1 MLKYTEMREKIKKI
15 PPVVKNI
22 ADTLIKAGFE
32 AYFVGGCVR
41 SLALHMKPKDWDITT
56 NAEPE
61 EIQNLFPHSVYENK
75 YGTVGVINDTD
86 DETLR
91 VVEVT
96 PYRLESSYSD
106 KRRPDEVRFT
116 SNIEEDLKRRDFTI
130 NAMALALPAD
140 KAGKPGKNGED
151 LPADEAGYELIDLFG
166 GQEDLEKKIIKA
178 VGEPDSRFNED
189 ALRILRAVRIASELD
204 FTIESETKKSIKKHS
219 AHLKEIAQE
228 RIRDELV
235 KTIMS
240 DRAKEGIE
248 LMSETGILKY
258 IMPEMEEG
266 IGIEQNKAHSF
277 TVWEHNL
284 KSLEY
289 AVLKKWPLEIRLAAL
304 LHDVAKPVTR
314 RRNDEKGDWT
324 FYGHDVV
331 GSKMTAKILARLKFP
346 KKTIEL
352 VAKLVRYH
360 LFFSDT
366 EVVTLSAVRRL
377 VRNVGQENVWDLMN
391 VRFCDRIGMGR
402 PKESPYRLRKYEAMI
417 DEAMRAPL
425 SVTSLKIDGN
435 RLMELLKIQPG
446 PKIGQILNILFEE
459 VLDEPGKNTAEY
471 LENKAIGLGDLPEKE
486 LENLAKQAKDKK
498 TQIEQAEIKEIR
510 QKWWVK

>member
-1 MLKYTEMREKIKKI
+1 MREKIKKI
-15 PPVVKNI
+15 PPLVKNI

-56 NAEPE
+56 NAKPE
-61 EIQNLFPHSVYENK
+61 EIQKLFPHSVYENK

-151 LPADEAGYELIDLFG
+151 LSADEAGYELIDLFG
-166 GQEDLEKKIIKA
+166 GQKDLERKIIRA
-178 VGEPDSRFNED
+178 VGEPDNRFNED
-189 ALRILRAVRIASELD
+189 TLRILRAVRLSAELD
-204 FTIESETKKSIKKHS
+204 FKIETETKNAIKKHS

-228 RIRDELV
+228 RIHDEFV
-235 KTIMS
+235 KIIMS

-248 LMSETGILKY
+248 LARETGILKY
-258 IMPEMEEG
+258 IAPELEEG
-266 IGIEQNKAHSF
+266 IDVEQNKAHSF

-289 AVLKKWPLEIRLAAL
+289 AVMKKWPLEIRLAAL
-304 LHDVAKPVTR
+304 LHDVAKPATR
-314 RRNDEKGDWT
+314 KWGEAKSDWT

-331 GSKMTAKILARLKFP
+331 GAKMAAKILARLKFS
-346 KKTIEL
+346 KKSIDL
-352 VAKLVRYH
+352 ISKLVRYH

-366 EVVTLSAVRRL
+366 EVITLSAVRRL
-377 VRNVGQENVWDLMN
+377 VRNVGPENVWDLMN

-402 PKESPYRLRKYEAMI
+402 PKESPYRLRKYESMI
-417 DEAMRAPL
+417 EEAMRAPL
-425 SVTSLKIDGN
+425 SVTALKIDGTK
-435 RLMELLKIQPG
+435 LMGLLKIQPS

-459 VLDEPGKNTAEY
+459 VLDEPEKNTEKY
-471 LENKAIGLGDLPEKE
+471 LEKRAVELNLLGEKE

-498 TQIEQAEIKEIR
+498 TEIEQAEIKEIR
-510 QKWWVK
+510 KKWWVK